1 MKANS
6 LRCIIQ
12 KAKPTSKRP
21 VEHLILETRRKDELR
36 EQAIAET
43 KYQKQCDLKVRLS
56 PEIYHVLII
65 ICCALILPRSI
76 RRANVMFCIQYV
88 KVLSSVDV

>member
-1 MKANS
+1 MDKNNS
-6 LRCIIQ
+6 FFMLYDSQ

-43 KYQKQCDLKVRLS
+43 KYQKQCDLKVRNIYYSL
-56 PEIYHVLII
+56 EISGVGL
-65 ICCALILPRSI
+65 C
-76 RRANVMFCIQYV
+76 
-88 KVLSSVDV
+88 